1 MISKAFTFPVLSDTK
16 PTDHSLPAFMVSTT
30 RGFLPRQDPVVAL
43 PKEFAAAE
51 SLLQRMPIKT
61 LSGEPGLLAT
71 FTFGETLLKELPD
84 LSAEVE
90 KYRDDL
96 VVMNALYRDYSF
108 LASAYLFEPCH
119 ERYMRGEEYGLGRQ
133 SLPRCIALPIV
144 KVAELAGF
152 KPFMEYA
159 GSYALFNYQ
168 FEDPSKGL
176 EYDNLRLIRAF
187 ECGLDP
193 TSSEAGF
200 VLVHIAMVKE
210 SGALIKGAVEM
221 LEGCTGE
228 DRERFDDGL
237 RTLVGGLTKV
247 NAVMNTMWKRSKPS
261 GYTSFRTFIFGIT
274 SQSMFPNGVIYEGVS
289 EEPMS
294 FRGESGA
301 NDSMIPMCDN
311 LLQVSMPETPLTD
324 ILKDFRQYR
333 PGNHREFLEAVRD
346 SAQQAGVREFAKGDP
361 MSAALYLQALD
372 QVRDFRWRHWCFTRE
387 YILKHTSHPTA
398 TGGSPIVTWLPNQLT
413 AVLVQMTETAPYC
426 EKING
431 VSDIMD
437 NVNTQREQL
446 RKEVEKYCGERGP
459 RDCALTSLE
468 RNRPPLINDR
478 CTTFHGT
485 FTPYTDTTNTKPWPP
500 HTHTTMTSRHAPK
513 QTSVERRK
521 GESALSEFADY
532 VQKQQALRRPPGQ
545 TPAVLEDHD
554 ELSILDELGLSDD
567 NKSHIRLKTLLT
579 DPAEEHIPALAEH
592 VKERLVEGHGE
603 VLFDVGLEDSGESMG
618 FTKENWDFA
627 LERIGSVCELIKADY
642 KVLMTR
648 NVGGDV
654 EVGPRDAKDTGT
666 SGKMILRK
674 RPEDVDEV
682 IETRIAVVG
691 NVDAGKSTMLGVL
704 VKGGLD
710 DGRGKARVNLFRHK
724 HEIESGR
731 TSSVGMEIM
740 GFDSKSEVVVSNVAG
755 RKLTWEEIGRRSAK
769 VISFTDLAG
778 HERYLRTT
786 VFGLLSSEPNY
797 CLLMVAANNGLVGM
811 SKEHLG
817 IALALNVPVMVV
829 ITKID
834 ICPPQILEQTITQLT
849 KILKSPGA
857 RMISIFIKN
866 REDCINTATQ
876 FVSRRI
882 CPIFQVSNV
891 TGDNLDLVRM
901 FLNVLPHHGNYDSS
915 APLEFHVNDTFSVP
929 FVGTVVS
936 GVVKSGII
944 HSGDTVLIGPDS
956 LGQFQTTKVRSIE
969 RKRIQVP
976 GCSAG
981 QSASLALRN
990 VRRKDVRKGMV
1001 VLHKADKPDPSTGI
1015 IPNPK
1020 VYREFVAE
1028 VLILSHATTIKTK
1041 YQAMLHVGPVSQTC
1055 AIIDIDRQY
1064 IRTGDRAQ
1072 VAFRFVQRP
1081 EYLTVG
1087 DRILFREGRT
1097 KGLGIVKRVGYDAK
1111 HPLNPELAKEQ
1122 EQEQEKEKEN
1132 GQQTEGQVS

>member
-1 MISKAFTFPVLSDTK
+1 M
-16 PTDHSLPAFMVSTT
+16 
-30 RGFLPRQDPVVAL
+30 
-43 PKEFAAAE
+43 
-51 SLLQRMPIKT
+51 
-61 LSGEPGLLAT
+61 
-71 FTFGETLLKELPD
+71 
-84 LSAEVE
+84 
-90 KYRDDL
+90 
-96 VVMNALYRDYSF
+96 
-108 LASAYLFEPCH
+108 
-119 ERYMRGEEYGLGRQ
+119 
-133 SLPRCIALPIV
+133 
-144 KVAELAGF
+144 
-152 KPFMEYA
+152 
-159 GSYALFNYQ
+159 
-168 FEDPSKGL
+168 
-176 EYDNLRLIRAF
+176 
-187 ECGLDP
+187 
-193 TSSEAGF
+193 
-200 VLVHIAMVKE
+200 
-210 SGALIKGAVEM
+210 
-221 LEGCTGE
+221 
-228 DRERFDDGL
+228 
-237 RTLVGGLTKV
+237 
-247 NAVMNTMWKRSKPS
+247 
-261 GYTSFRTFIFGIT
+261 
-274 SQSMFPNGVIYEGVS
+274 
-289 EEPMS
+289 
-294 FRGESGA
+294 
-301 NDSMIPMCDN
+301 
-311 LLQVSMPETPLTD
+311 
-324 ILKDFRQYR
+324 
-333 PGNHREFLEAVRD
+333 
-346 SAQQAGVREFAKGDP
+346 
-361 MSAALYLQALD
+361 
-372 QVRDFRWRHWCFTRE
+372 
-387 YILKHTSHPTA
+387 
-398 TGGSPIVTWLPNQLT
+398 
-413 AVLVQMTETAPYC
+413 
-426 EKING
+426 
-431 VSDIMD
+431 
-437 NVNTQREQL
+437 
-446 RKEVEKYCGERGP
+446 
-459 RDCALTSLE
+459 
-468 RNRPPLINDR
+468 
-478 CTTFHGT
+478 
-485 FTPYTDTTNTKPWPP
+485 
-500 HTHTTMTSRHAPK
+500 
-513 QTSVERRK
+513 
-521 GESALSEFADY
+521 SEFADY

-567 NKSHIRLKTLLT
+567 NKPHVRLKTLLT
-579 DPAEEHIPALAEH
+579 DPAEENIPALAEH
-592 VKERLVEGHGE
+592 VTERLAEGHGE
-603 VLFDVGLEDSGESMG
+603 ALFDVGLEDSGEPMG

-627 LERIGSVCELIKADY
+627 LERIGVVCEQIKADY
-642 KVLMTR
+642 KLLMTR

-654 EVGPRDAKDTGT
+654 DVGPRDAKDTGA
-666 SGKMILRK
+666 SGKMILRE
-674 RPEDVDEV
+674 RPEDIDHV

-834 ICPPQILEQTITQLT
+834 ICPPQILEQTVTQLT
-849 KILKSPGA
+849 KILKSQGA
-857 RMISIFIKN
+857 RKIPIFIKN
-866 REDCINTATQ
+866 REECINTATQ
-876 FVSRRI
+876 FVSHRI

-915 APLEFHVNDTFSVP
+915 APLEFHINDTFSVP

-944 HSGDTVLIGPDS
+944 HSGDTVLIGPDG

-969 RKRIQVP
+969 RKRIQVS

-1028 VLILSHATTIKTK
+1028 VLILSHATTIKIK
-1041 YQAMLHVGPVSQTC
+1041 YQAMLHVGPIAQTC

-1097 KGLGIVKRVGYDAK
+1097 KGLGIVKRLGYDAT
-1111 HPLNPELAKEQ
+1111 HPLNPEVMKEQ
-1122 EQEQEKEKEN
+1122 EKGQES
-1132 GQQTEGQVS
+1132 GQQGDGDVS

>member
-1 MISKAFTFPVLSDTK
+1 MSASTFDFPVLKDTR
-16 PTDHSLPAFMVSTT
+16 PDDHSIPAFMVSTT
-30 RGFLPRQDPVVAL
+30 RGFLPRQEPVIEL
-43 PKEFAAAE
+43 PSEFAAVE
-51 SLLQRMPIKT
+51 SLLQRMPVKT
-61 LSGEPGLLAT
+61 LSGEPGLLAD
-71 FTFGETLLKELPD
+71 FTFGDTVLKELPD
-84 LSAEVE
+84 LTEEVE

-108 LASAYLFEPCH
+108 LASAYLLEPCH
-119 ERYMRGEEYGLGRQ
+119 ERFLKGEPYGLGRQ
-133 SLPRCIALPIV
+133 SLPRSIALPIV
-144 KVAELAGF
+144 KVADIVGF

-159 GSYALFNYQ
+159 GSYALFNYRL
-168 FEDPSKGL
+168 EVPEKGL

-187 ECGLDP
+187 EHGLDP

-210 SGALIKGAVEM
+210 SGALVKGTVDMIQGSIAR
-221 LEGCTGE
+221 
-228 DRERFDDGL
+228 DREMFDDGL
-237 RTLVGGLTKV
+237 RTLVGALRNV
-247 NAVMNTMWKRSKPS
+247 NAVMNTMWNRSKPA
-261 GYTSFRTFIFGIT
+261 GYTTFRTFIFGIT
-274 SQSMFPNGVIYEGVS
+274 SQSMFPNGVVYEGVS

-301 NDSMIPMCDN
+301 NDSMIPLCDN
-311 LLQVSMPETPLTD
+311 LLQIQMPETPLTD

-333 PGNHREFLEAVRD
+333 PGNHREFLEAVRNSAEQSELKNFAIGD
-346 SAQQAGVREFAKGDP
+346 SV
-361 MSAALYLQALD
+361 SAALYLQALD

-387 YILKHTSHPTA
+387 YILKQTKHPTA
-398 TGGSPIVTWLPNQLT
+398 TGGSPIVTWLPNQLQ
-413 AVLVQMTETAPYC
+413 AVLAQMVDTAGYC
-426 EKING
+426 SSING
-431 VSDIMD
+431 VSDIME
-437 NVNTQREQL
+437 NANHQRETL
-446 RKEVEKYCGERGP
+446 KKEVSKYCGERGV
-459 RDCALTSLE
+459 AATAATS
-468 RNRPPLINDR
+468 PPSRLPAPF
-478 CTTFHGT
+478 TTQWSSSTHYEHGT
-485 FTPYTDTTNTKPWPP
+485 SQNYGKTYETAPEKSTLRQLPA
-500 HTHTTMTSRHAPK
+500 TMTSRHAAK
-513 QTSVERRK
+513 QNPVERRK

-532 VQKQQALRRPPGQ
+532 VHKQQALRRPPGHPQAQ
-545 TPAVLEDHD
+545 TPVLEDHD
-554 ELSILDELGLSDD
+554 ELDIIDQLGLSDD
-567 NKSHIRLKTLLT
+567 LAPHVRLKTLLL
-579 DPAEEHIPALAEH
+579 DPAEANGAALADH
-592 VKERLVEGHGE
+592 IQARLVEGHGE
-603 VLFDVGLEDSGESMG
+603 ALFDLGLEDNGDSMG
-618 FTKENWDFA
+618 FTKEEWDTA
-627 LERIGSVCELIKADY
+627 YARLQGVCEDLKADT
-642 KVLMTR
+642 KLLMTR
-648 NVGGDV
+648 NVGEEGDGI
-654 EVGPRDAKDTGT
+654 EVGPLNAKEKGA
-666 SGKMILRK
+666 SGILILRK
-674 RPEDVDEV
+674 RPESVDDV

-724 HEIESGR
+724 HEMESGR

-740 GFDSKSEVVVSNVAG
+740 GFDSKGDVVVSTVAG

-769 VISFTDLAG
+769 VIGFTDLAG

-797 CLLMVAANNGLVGM
+797 CLLMVAANNGLIGM

-857 RMISIFIKN
+857 RKIPIFIKN
-866 REDCINTATQ
+866 KEECINTATQ

-891 TGDNLDLVRM
+891 TGANLDLVRI
-901 FLNVLPHHGNYDSS
+901 FLNILPHHGNYDSS

-936 GVVKSGII
+936 GVVKSGVI
-944 HSGDTVLIGPDS
+944 HTGDTILIGPDS
-956 LGQFQTTKVRSIE
+956 LGQFATTKVRTIE

-1001 VLHKADKPDPSTGI
+1001 VLHKPDKADPSTGI
-1015 IPNPK
+1015 IAQPK

-1064 IRTGDRAQ
+1064 IRTGDRAL

-1081 EYLTVG
+1081 EYMTVG

-1097 KGLGIVKRVGYDAK
+1097 KGLGIVTQVGYDPK
-1111 HPLNPELAKEQ
+1111 KPLNPEPKVEQ
-1122 EQEQEKEKEN
+1122 TAVEE
-1132 GQQTEGQVS
+1132 S